1 MRDPYHG
8 TDGGL
13 GRTSNNRH
21 AQGTT
26 SDRRFYSS
34 TGFWSGMP
42 ASSSCMEPR
51 HHQSLSA
58 TRLEPQAENAAG
70 GPGTGLPF
78 HLDTTVIEVRRPMR
92 DVIPQD
98 AYARARAERDDAE
111 SCAALRRRPEHP
123 NRRWLAPLRTHCQ
136 IEPVKFRR
144 EERRTRTSMRCYV
157 GDPCSALEHID
168 EALAATD
175 IYAVAPCINEHV
187 IRVAAG
193 RGDTTNRAIHR
204 IGRKTRWIAKHHQKP
219 TVWVER
225 HGEVRGSYRWRW
237 FERACQH
244 RDRLALS
251 VVRSAG

>member
-92 DVIPQD
+92 HVIPQD
-98 AYARARAERDDAE
+98 GMLGQEPSE
-111 SCAALRRRPEHP
+111 MTP
-123 NRRWLAPLRTHCQ
+123 NLAQRYGVGRNTQ
-136 IEPVKFRR
+136 I
-144 EERRTRTSMRCYV
+144 
-157 GDPCSALEHID
+157 
-168 EALAATD
+168 
-175 IYAVAPCINEHV
+175 
-187 IRVAAG
+187 AAG
-193 RGDTTNRAIHR
+193 SPPCART
-204 IGRKTRWIAKHHQKP
+204 AK
-219 TVWVER
+219 
-225 HGEVRGSYRWRW
+225 
-237 FERACQH
+237 
-244 RDRLALS
+244 
-251 VVRSAG
+251 